1 MVDFRGNLLDF
12 QINEYGNRHDA
23 VFWPYHQNAMGWLPW
38 EYGLADSMAYELC
51 PNILTQF
58 VWRECL
64 THTQMLYNAVLGF
77 YRSRVEA
84 VVADVVNNK
93 GLFSHPWAG
102 NMPFLKALMTIEVHA
117 TQLHRRMFGGTRYN
131 EVSGSYGHREFS
143 GNENKEGACCSELF
157 PGDAKGL
164 SRIGTSLLGK
174 SSVAAR
180 ESPIGEYA
188 LPPPEILIGEYS
200 AREILIGDRYWGLLG
215 TIGECPEISGAP
227 KSLLGNT
234 VCGWQNAG

>member
-1 MVDFRGNLLDF
+1 MARFLLVKMLAYIKIGGAFEQAITSLGIKKEQWKKMEIMALQLARTIHILQPQDRFDPGNHAPMLPPCCTCVLDTFPKEVHCGSFKNGKYGYKIVKGSIVVDFRGNLLDF

-38 EYGLADSMAYELC
+38 EYGLADMAYELC

-131 EVSGSYGHREFS
+131 EVSGSYGHREF
-143 GNENKEGACCSELF
+143 F
-157 PGDAKGL
+157 
-164 SRIGTSLLGK
+164 R
-174 SSVAAR
+174 
-180 ESPIGEYA
+180 
-188 LPPPEILIGEYS
+188 
-200 AREILIGDRYWGLLG
+200 
-215 TIGECPEISGAP
+215 
-227 KSLLGNT
+227 
-234 VCGWQNAG
+234 